1 MSEDAYQNAY
11 KKRETTEEPVDQP
24 VKEEMTSDE
33 RDELDEDIGILEA
46 FAGVGANTP
55 PDTPA
60 VSVKVED
67 QTSDSELSSAKSMES
82 IEFDESF
89 SSGGS
94 PATAAPG
101 AISLAG
107 QPSSNPLVPEPQSPA
122 QSSPYKLQSISPTSS
137 EASSD
142 WEQTRSKVRKQC
154 MHCGTRATDAW
165 MRGPTSLR
173 NKCQNPNCNKPRDR
187 D

>member
-1 MSEDAYQNAY
+1 MSEDAYQEAY
-11 KKRETTEEPVDQP
+11 KKRKISEEPVDQP

-33 RDELDEDIGILEA
+33 LDEDISRLEA
-46 FAGVGANTP
+46 FAGIGANTP

-60 VSVKVED
+60 VSIKIEE
-67 QTSDSELSSAKSMES
+67 QTSESELSSAKSMES

-89 SSGGS
+89 SSGGPS
-94 PATAAPG
+94 ATPGPG
-101 AISLAG
+101 AISMAG
-107 QPSSNPLVPEPQSPA
+107 QLSSNPLVPEPQSPS

-137 EASSD
+137 EASS
-142 WEQTRSKVRKQC
+142 ERGLARSKVRKQC

-165 MRGPTSLR
+165 MRGPTPLR

>member
-1 MSEDAYQNAY
+1 MSEDAYQDAF
-11 KKRETTEEPVDQP
+11 KKRKTSEEPVDQP

-33 RDELDEDIGILEA
+33 LDEDIRRLEA

-60 VSVKVED
+60 VSIKIED

-89 SSGGS
+89 SSGGPLAT
-94 PATAAPG
+94 PARG
-101 AISLAG
+101 AISMAG
-107 QPSSNPLVPEPQSPA
+107 PLSSNPLVPEPQSPTH
-122 QSSPYKLQSISPTSS
+122 SSPYKLQSISPTSS
-137 EASSD
+137 EASSE
-142 WEQTRSKVRKQC
+142 WQQTRSKVRKQC

-173 NKCQNPNCNKPRDR
+173 NRCQNPNCNKPRDR

>member
-1 MSEDAYQNAY
+1 MSEDAYQYAY
-11 KKRETTEEPVDQP
+11 KKREPTEEPVDQP

-33 RDELDEDIGILEA
+33 LDEDISRLEA

-60 VSVKVED
+60 VSIKVED

-89 SSGGS
+89 SSGG
-94 PATAAPG
+94 PLATAAPG
-101 AISLAG
+101 AISMAG
-107 QPSSNPLVPEPQSPA
+107 QLSSNPVVPEPQSPA

-137 EASSD
+137 EASSE

-173 NKCQNPNCNKPRDR
+173 NKCQNPNCKKPRDR